1 MPNAAPRIT
10 AANLTYG
17 IEIECGISHDAPV
30 TPGSYHAGN
39 TVTALPSST
48 VNGVT
53 RNWRADRDGSLHF
66 RNARAVEFV
75 SPILQGAAGLDNIR
89 AACAQIK
96 AWGGT
101 TNRSCGLHVHVSFP
115 TEDVAA
121 MRRLTRLVGRFEDA
135 LYAASG
141 SPDRRTG
148 GYCRPVKTE
157 RNKAFAWNVTS
168 KSALGR
174 DYGHDLNDRYRIL
187 NWTNFLSGRLPTVE
201 FRVFSGSLNPAKIA
215 AWVQI
220 CLTLVE
226 MALDGVDP
234 NGWDCRV
241 SNWDSFG
248 TTKGEQNVRYMCR
261 RVWWSTAFKSRNYG
275 ELGHATFTRKA
286 AERTLKELGIRHDER
301 LNLRTARTERASVEG

>member
-1 MPNAAPRIT
+1 MPRIT
-10 AANLTYG
+10 ASELTYG
-17 IEIECGISHDAPV
+17 IEIECGIDSNTPIRIGGYHSGNPV
-30 TPGSYHAGN
+30 A
-39 TVTALPSST
+39 ALPAFD
-48 VNGVT
+48 N
-53 RNWRADRDGSLHF
+53 RAWRADRDGSLSF
-66 RNARAVEFV
+66 RGKTPVEFV
-75 SPILQGAAGLDNIR
+75 SPILKGADGLDNIR

-96 AWGGT
+96 AWGGV
-101 TNRSCGLHVHVSFP
+101 TNNTCGLHVHVAFP
-115 TEDVAA
+115 SDSVAA
-121 MRRLTRLVGRFEDA
+121 MRRLTMLCAQFEDA
-135 LYAASG
+135 LYASTG
-141 SPDRRTG
+141 TPDRRAG
-148 GYCRPVKTE
+148 SYCRPIKTE
-157 RNKAFAWNVTS
+157 GNKRIAWDTYADKN
-168 KSALGR
+168 AIGR
-174 DYGHDLNDRYRIL
+174 AYGVGDLQDRYRIL

-286 AERTLKELGIRHDER
+286 AERTLKDLGIRHDER